1 MNWNATKQ
9 GNKVQFGRT
18 KTPQEKAKQKLK
30 AKPYEQMSRA
40 EKDELLKLLL
50 IKEGIIEDT
59 K

>member
-1 MNWNATKQ
+1 MNWNAVKQ
-9 GNKVQFGRT
+9 GNKVNFGRPL
-18 KTPQEKAKQKLK
+18 TPQEKAKQKVK
-30 AKPYEQMSRA
+30 AKPFEQMTRA

>member
-1 MNWNATKQ
+1 MFTGRKQ
-9 GNKVQFGRT
+9 NNGKISFGRPL
-18 KTPQEKAKQKLK
+18 TPTERAQDKVEV
-30 AKPYEQMSRA
+30 KPFEQMTRA

>member
-9 GNKVQFGRT
+9 NGKVSFGRPL
-18 KTPQEKAKQKLK
+18 TPQEKAKQKVN
-30 AKPYEQMSRA
+30 AKPFEQMSRA

>member
-9 GNKVQFGRT
+9 GNKVQFGRR
-18 KTPQEKAKQKLK
+18 KTPQERAQDKVK
-30 AKPYEQMSRA
+30 AKPFEQMSRA

-59 K
+59 N